1 MAYLILIRHGQ
12 SEWNKK
18 GLWTGFTDISLN
30 DKGKDEAKKA
40 AFAIKGVKIDLAFT
54 SVLKRA
60 KETLDI
66 ILDTLG
72 IQYIP
77 IHEDFALN
85 ERDYG
90 KLTGKNKWEI
100 KKIYGDEQFQNI
112 RRGWDYPIPEGETL
126 KDVYNRAVPYYQ
138 KKILPQLKNGK
149 NCLIVAHGNSLRA
162 LVKYL
167 EKIDDAKIASL
178 EIGTGDVYVY
188 QIDQEDN
195 IIAKEI
201 RSTNSIHV

>member
-12 SEWNKK
+12 SEWNEK

-30 DKGKDEAKKA
+30 EKGKEEAKQA
-40 AFAIKGVKIDLAFT
+40 ALAIKDIKINVAFT
-54 SVLKRA
+54 SLLKRA
-60 KETLDI
+60 RETLDI
-66 ILDTLG
+66 IFDSLKIT
-72 IQYIP
+72 YIP
-77 IHEDFALN
+77 IYKDFALN

-126 KDVYNRAVPYYQ
+126 KDVYNRIVPYYQ

-167 EKIDDAKIASL
+167 EKIDDDKIANL

-188 QIDQEDN
+188 SIDKESN

-201 RSTNSIHV
+201 KSTNPIHV